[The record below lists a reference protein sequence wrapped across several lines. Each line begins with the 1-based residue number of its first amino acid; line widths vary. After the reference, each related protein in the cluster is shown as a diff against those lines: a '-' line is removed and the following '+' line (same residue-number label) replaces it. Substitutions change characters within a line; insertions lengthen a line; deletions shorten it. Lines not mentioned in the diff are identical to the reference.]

1 MVEAREVP
9 GLPGALSPAAPL
21 SPGGRT
27 PPKHDAGD
35 PSDPAGERGVA
46 WLLLGLAMLPALLR
60 LWGLDRAGLWIDE
73 AFTLSDALHGALED
87 NPLGYR
93 WLGAYLGSVDGRPTE
108 ADLRWLPALF
118 GALCVPLTYWA
129 FASRVGRRCAAG
141 AALLLSVSSWHLYWS
156 RTADFYTF
164 SQALSL
170 VGSGA
175 LLRGLDRGLGAWV
188 LVGLGLAGF
197 AAWIHPSAA
206 FALPGLALLPFLPAA
221 IDRPPASRA
230 LRVGLAL
237 VLAAALIA
245 AFGWGSG
252 VIEQWRKAKTPLG
265 PAHLVLTSGFFFQP
279 WLLAGAAVGLWSAL
293 RRPAPALILV
303 AVVPLVGFAAALA
316 ATPFLRLT
324 AQYVFI
330 LLPWVCVV
338 AAGTWCQTRA
348 PLPAA
353 ERRAWSRL
361 GAVSVFLVSASM
373 FTQVALYFGPRNEER
388 PAWREAYSLV
398 ARERQPEDLILGMA
412 APIGEYYLDPERT
425 HLRELTQLEYLDT
438 YRATIESFWER
449 RGRRTWFVV
458 NPERLKEWR
467 PEFRDRLLQVL
478 REEARLVASF
488 PLEVESRD
496 LSVSVFLRD

>member
-1 MVEAREVP
+1 MVEARNAP
-9 GLPGALSPAAPL
+9 GLRGADPQTARAGSDESPQ
-21 SPGGRT
+21 
-27 PPKHDAGD
+27 
-35 PSDPAGERGVA
+35 ERRVA
-46 WLLLGLAMLPALLR
+46 WLLLAIALAPALLR

-93 WLGAYLGSVDGRPTE
+93 WMAAWLGNVDGRPTE

-129 FASRVGRRCAAG
+129 FAERVGRRSAAG
-141 AALLLSVSSWHLYWS
+141 AALLLAVSSWHLYWS

-164 SQALSL
+164 VQALSL
-170 VGSGA
+170 VGTGT

-206 FALPGLALLPFLPAA
+206 FALPGLALLPFLPTGLGQA
-221 IDRPPASRA
+221 RPSKP
-230 LRVGLAL
+230 LRLGLAL
-237 VLAAALIA
+237 LIGVALIG

-279 WLLAGAAVGLWSAL
+279 WLLAGGVVGLWSAW
-293 RRPAPALILV
+293 RRPAPALV
-303 AVVPLVGFAAALA
+303 AIALVPLVGFAAALA

-324 AQYVFI
+324 AQYVFV

-338 AAGTWCQTRA
+338 AAGAWCRTSA
-348 PLPAA
+348 PMPAP
-353 ERRAWSRL
+353 ERDAWSRL
-361 GAVSVFLVSASM
+361 GAVTVFLVSASM

-388 PAWREAYSLV
+388 PAWREAYRLV
-398 ARERQPEDLILGMA
+398 AEQREPGDLILGMA
-412 APIGEYYLDPERT
+412 APIGEYYLTADRT

-438 YRATIESFWER
+438 YRAPIERFWER

-478 REEARLVASF
+478 RDEARLIASY

-496 LSVSVFLRD
+496 LSVAVFLRD